1 MNQEK
6 QKVIRVLTPTKK
18 TKKVSPIYYG
28 IAGATLGIALTSVLL
43 FSVLGQDAK
52 VEISQTAEQQ
62 PNQKHVENVQN
73 NQRNDSVSADRV
85 QQQAN
90 ESDLNLDENDDN
102 NAHDGFNIPQ
112 PKANEINGI
121 FTHKKVEQVKPETQV
136 ASNDNPFG
144 ALSSQAKVEKPTVAA
159 ITKPNNSINKAT
171 VIAQK
176 PITNSVLKAQASK
189 SVDAATTKVNQDA
202 NKVETAKAQP
212 QPATEKAQ
220 PKEKEVEVETPKG
233 TVQISVTRSVK
244 E

>member
-18 TKKVSPIYYG
+18 TKKVSSIYYG

-52 VEISQTAEQQ
+52 VESSKTAEQQ
-62 PNQKHVENVQN
+62 PNQQHVENVQN

-85 QQQAN
+85 QQQAS

-144 ALSSQAKVEKPTVAA
+144 ALSGQAKVEKPNLAAAKPTTV
-159 ITKPNNSINKAT
+159 TKAT
-171 VIAQK
+171 VTAPK
-176 PITNSVLKAQASK
+176 PITPSTLKAQASK
-189 SVDAATTKVNQDA
+189 SVDAATAKVNQDA
-202 NKVETAKAQP
+202 NKVETVKA